1 MAGKVYFATY
11 NIMQSN
17 NYIKC
22 VGPYKFL
29 EARDEVLGTRPQLEL
44 DGI

>member
-1 MAGKVYFATY
+1 MAGKVYCATT
-11 NIMQSN
+11 NIMQTN
-17 NYIKC
+17 NIKC